1 MSRGVVPY
9 RMVRAYV
16 MIRAGTGAVDTVVE
30 AVRAT
35 PHVAAAHVVAGD
47 YDVIAEV
54 ETGEMYDVMET
65 VANELHGVDGVET
78 TKTYVC
84 ID

>member
-1 MSRGVVPY
+1 
-9 RMVRAYV
+9 MVRAYV
-16 MIRAGTGAVDTVVE
+16 MVRAGTGAVETVAD

-35 PHVAAAHVVAGD
+35 PHVAEAHVVAGD

-65 VANELHGVDGVET
+65 VANELHEVAGVET

-84 ID
+84 IE